1 MADDRAKALIT
12 ARQEEDATGRLAELE
27 EQFVQKL
34 DESDRY
40 KQEAEALK
48 QVVSC
53 FKQACDAKG
62 ITPDFPAALAPLV
75 QRLYAD
81 QGASGSGGA
90 AGGAAADGALPKD
103 GDSVP
108 HPHPTPPDRRL
119 TVHVPRR
126 SFWAGLTPEQQAA
139 ARALGWHS
147 AAMWD
152 DGVSPA
158 SGTKAWGQLTS
169 KQRKAATTLGWAKAS
184 WEAEAVQ

>member
-81 QGASGSGGA
+81 QGASGGGGAA

-103 GDSVP
+103 GSAFP
-108 HPHPTPPDRRL
+108 PPPHPTRPPP
-119 TVHVPRR
+119 HC
-126 SFWAGLTPEQQAA
+126 
-139 ARALGWHS
+139 ARASTQFLGRPDPRAASRS
-147 AAMWD
+147 AHTGVAHRSHVGRRRIAILWD
-152 DGVSPA
+152 EGV
-158 SGTKAWGQLTS
+158 G
-169 KQRKAATTLGWAKAS
+169 AAHI
-184 WEAEAVQ
+184 

>member
-81 QGASGSGGA
+81 QGASGGGGAA

-103 GDSVP
+103 GSAFP
-108 HPHPTPPDRRL
+108 PPPHPTRPPPHCARASTQFLGRIDPRAASRGARAGVAQRNHVGRRRL
-119 TVHVPRR
+119 ARERHEGV
-126 SFWAGLTPEQQAA
+126 GAA
-139 ARALGWHS
+139 HI
-147 AAMWD
+147 
-152 DGVSPA
+152 
-158 SGTKAWGQLTS
+158 
-169 KQRKAATTLGWAKAS
+169 
-184 WEAEAVQ
+184 